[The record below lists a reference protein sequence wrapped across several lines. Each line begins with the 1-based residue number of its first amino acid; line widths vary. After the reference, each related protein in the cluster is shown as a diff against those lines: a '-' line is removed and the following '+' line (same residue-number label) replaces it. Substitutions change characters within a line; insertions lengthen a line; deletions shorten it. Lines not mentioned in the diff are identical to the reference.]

1 MPIIGRQC
9 TRDGRTV
16 CLRMS
21 QTGLPLNREEPGL
34 TLVYGWSSEERRAQG
49 LPASIQGVELRTDSG
64 EVFAFDYCPF
74 CGERIAASTKSVR
87 ATVARGTAS
96 GGARTESPPVAG
108 ERASRPG
115 RAIEAVPPPP
125 PPSAPAREQA
135 ARAQAQRVQA
145 PREQPAA
152 GSTALKVLRERL
164 GLSQAELGE
173 KLGLARSSVANYE
186 NGRSP
191 LSQRLRKWVAKHEAK
206 LTERGNGAAGRG
218 SAAA

>member
-21 QTGLPLNREEPGL
+21 QTSLPVNQEGPGL
-34 TLVYGWSSEERRAQG
+34 TLVYGWASEDRRAQG
-49 LPASIQGVELRTDSG
+49 IPASVQGIELCTPGGRIL
-64 EVFAFDYCPF
+64 AFDYCPF
-74 CGERIAASTKSVR
+74 CGEKIGGSSTSVR
-87 ATVARGTAS
+87 MHGVRRPSPEAEAAPVVERRPAERLTPVAPPAPAAAQTPAHADAATAS
-96 GGARTESPPVAG
+96 
-108 ERASRPG
+108 
-115 RAIEAVPPPP
+115 
-125 PPSAPAREQA
+125 
-135 ARAQAQRVQA
+135 
-145 PREQPAA
+145 
-152 GSTALKVLRERL
+152 LKIIRERL

-191 LSQRLRKWVAKHEAK
+191 LSQRLRKWIAKHEGK
-206 LTERGNGAAGRG
+206 LTDSEAPSGRS